1 MRPFHSTTCCFLCSR
16 FGDGARLDAPQF
28 CELLYYL
35 HNLRLI
41 FMHAD
46 MDRSGGI
53 ECLELQRALQ
63 LSGAQ
68 MDLGVVAQILSSY
81 DADGSGALEFDEFVQ
96 MRLEWDHYIS
106 AWGRCTCGASAI
118 QPEQLLSILEEVKR
132 ATEPITTALEQLGL
146 SLRYLFHAHTPFRA
160 QTCEHLI
167 MRFGCGSYSLSF
179 EQFCAVMVSLREM
192 KVAFCRADAEG
203 NGSLTLAELSAAMS
217 HLGMEMPPHLL
228 TELGQK
234 YAATRPGELEFDE
247 FVQLIVEWSEVW
259 QERGRFG
266 LDLSGRVGPA
276 QLRESFGHLR
286 VIYRMVNGVQQVMR
300 PFNFNTCR
308 WLVAK
313 FGTAV
318 GSEAFAQS
326 LTWIEF
332 LHLVWYVKDAH
343 AKFLRFSQTHS
354 GALSMEELGVAMTA
368 CGIRLSDEAVDN
380 IRRSYDVDG
389 SGTFEFDEFLQLV
402 LECQLY
408 DACFDVRAT
417 YPSLLSSSQTG
428 QPRPAPCAGFG
439 LVTLDKSAF
448 FSLVFSVPRHVGRD
462 RAATG

>member
-1 MRPFHSTTCCFLCSR
+1 
-16 FGDGARLDAPQF
+16 
-28 CELLYYL
+28 
-35 HNLRLI
+35 
-41 FMHAD
+41 MHD
-46 MDRSGGI
+46 T
-53 ECLELQRALQ
+53 
-63 LSGAQ
+63 
-68 MDLGVVAQILSSY
+68 
-81 DADGSGALEFDEFVQ
+81 F
-96 MRLEWDHYIS
+96 
-106 AWGRCTCGASAI
+106 
-118 QPEQLLSILEEVKR
+118 
-132 ATEPITTALEQLGL
+132 
-146 SLRYLFHAHTPFRA
+146 
-160 QTCEHLI
+160 
-167 MRFGCGSYSLSF
+167 
-179 EQFCAVMVSLREM
+179 
-192 KVAFCRADAEG
+192 
-203 NGSLTLAELSAAMS
+203 
-217 HLGMEMPPHLL
+217 HLL
-228 TELGQK
+228 PDRK
-234 YAATRPGELEFDE
+234 
-247 FVQLIVEWSEVW
+247 VW